1 MSKSIFIGVALA
13 ALFAVT
19 LAQTQCL
26 PQVRATYNVRVF
38 FNQTDDVCNATT
50 DELEALAGRITTKL
64 FSASTGLDASC
75 SATLDGD
82 SVECKDGDS
91 VECKDGDSVEC
102 KDGDSVECKDGDSV
116 ECKDGDSVECKDGDS
131 VECKDER
138 TKSNSKSP
146 KGRKGKGRKGKG
158 RKGKGRE
165 RSKTS
170 KGDKLEFDVVIA
182 CTNGSNPCLLAE
194 TNSRSTIVDNFR
206 GILERFQLQ
215 NMQSLTLG
223 DMMADAMIRRP
234 KVERFCQVPSTLRR
248 GRGKGIGRRPMTCSK
263 CIIHNQYY
271 FMIILIYLD
280 CPETCPM

>member
-38 FNQTDDVCNATT
+38 FNQTYDVCNATT
-50 DELEALAGRITTKL
+50 DELEALAGRITTEL

-75 SATLDGD
+75 SATL
-82 SVECKDGDS
+82 
-91 VECKDGDSVEC
+91 DGDSVEC

-158 RKGKGRE
+158 RE

-194 TNSRSTIVDNFR
+194 TNSRSTVVDNFR

-248 GRGKGIGRRPMTCSK
+248 GRGRGKGRGRRPMTCSK
-263 CIIHNQYY
+263 CIIHNQHLFY
-271 FMIILIYLD
+271 FNLFRLPRNMPYVESGYTLK
-280 CPETCPM
+280 